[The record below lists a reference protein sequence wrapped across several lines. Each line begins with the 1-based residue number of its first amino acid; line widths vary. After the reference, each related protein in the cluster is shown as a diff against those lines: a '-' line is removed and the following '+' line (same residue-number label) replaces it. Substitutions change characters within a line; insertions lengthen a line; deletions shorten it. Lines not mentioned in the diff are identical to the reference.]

1 MLILQG
7 PDHPVQ
13 ALTFSPDATTL
24 YIVQGHHGIRAWNV
38 IDRTATRLEINGRLL
53 VKQFVFHPGG
63 RWAFSA
69 TAHTTSPAHNMARLV
84 DLSAGTMR
92 PFNFLGQMRDTVA
105 CLPGGSR
112 VVTIGD
118 ATFDA
123 ESPIAVYQSRTRLYG
138 WTMAAGGPE
147 YAWHRD
153 VPRGERVLFVAAL
166 EKQFAVAEFV
176 RPKRAPSGAEWDA
189 RITVRRASD
198 GVRVAELASP
208 DGQMQQLLSAPD
220 GGLLVV
226 RFGTQLRVWTAADW
240 NAPPVL
246 VAGGLDP
253 AMEPAAASFHPSGRY
268 LLLARDDPT
277 VIAFDTATWAP
288 VQRWKWD
295 AGALLSTA
303 VSPDGTLAAAG
314 SARGTVVVWD
324 LDL

>member
-1 MLILQG
+1 VLILQG

-38 IDRTATRLEINGRLL
+38 INRTANRLEIDGRLL
-53 VKQFVFHPGG
+53 VRQFVFHPGG

-69 TAHTTSPAHNMARLV
+69 TAHTTPPAHNMARLI

-92 PFNFLGQMRDTVA
+92 PFNFTGQIRDTVA
-105 CLPGGSR
+105 CLSDGSR
-112 VVTIGD
+112 VVTIGSSEFEVERPPR
-118 ATFDA
+118 ARG
-123 ESPIAVYQSRTRLYG
+123 RTRLYG
-138 WTMAAGGPE
+138 WTMTASGPE

-153 VPRGERVLFVAAL
+153 VPTGEQVLFTVAL
-166 EKQFAVAEFV
+166 DDQFATADFV
-176 RPKRAPSGAEWDA
+176 RPKRASYDTAWDA
-189 RITVRRASD
+189 RITIHRASD
-198 GVRVAELASP
+198 GLRVAELPHSHGP
-208 DGQMQQLLSAPD
+208 IQQLLAAPD
-220 GGLLVV
+220 GGLLVTRV
-226 RFGTQLRVWTAADW
+226 GTELRAWTASDW
-240 NAPPVL
+240 KAPPPV
-246 VAGGLDP
+246 VAGDLDHE
-253 AMEPAAASFHPSGRY
+253 MEPAAASFHPSGRY
-268 LLLARDDPT
+268 LLLATNGPT

-295 AGALLSTA
+295 VGALLSTA